1 MPVANAILKGFLD
14 VFRIAGRSPRRE
26 FVPFAVLVVFL
37 LVLSQLGRIP
47 LFYSFVRS
55 HDGESDLLARFQ
67 FTAFVLPLVAALSLV
82 LVALLFTA
90 IARRLHDL
98 GYSARWAVAMYVA
111 PVLAFLIPLVVA
123 LASFVIWPKTG
134 LSDDGRGLGSAII
147 GAYLF
152 LASLAVNFFIVVVLC
167 FRPSQPGPNRYGPN
181 PNEVSP

>member
-1 MPVANAILKGFLD
+1 
-14 VFRIAGRSPRRE
+14 
-26 FVPFAVLVVFL
+26 
-37 LVLSQLGRIP
+37 
-47 LFYSFVRS
+47 
-55 HDGESDLLARFQ
+55 
-67 FTAFVLPLVAALSLV
+67 
-82 LVALLFTA
+82 
-90 IARRLHDL
+90 
-98 GYSARWAVAMYVA
+98 MYVA